1 MFMNIKCYISS
12 FSKLPF
18 FVFFI
23 SINTIF
29 SANAKIYFSSQ
40 VESGSSI
47 RIVNNGGFF
56 GPIPRMIYSGLCIDM
71 HSYPIKL
78 ISCDWNEGSIQTN
91 SEFAK
96 VGCLADAIVTSMRN
110 KTTGRPL
117 IDSNRG
123 WALKVGQTAFHQ
135 SNLFGYAYVG
145 THNPS
150 WRDVL
155 CSSNQGNT
163 MSSSPNSSLHYLYT
177 EQGFNLG
184 DTIELCIVEQFIDI
198 RGSSGYYNGPYNSKG
213 AAYCT
218 TVDTV
223 ASACEIIGDLNIDLG
238 SKGIGRSA
246 YSEISAMLL
255 CPTTSSVTISMVK
268 QNMEGTIPLRN
279 NRGSAIE
286 AKVRMQVG
294 KNAKSTEWSGIVKES
309 TPLLFSADIN
319 NVGYVAGEFSGQAV
333 IILNNN

>member
-1 MFMNIKCYISS
+1 MKIKCYIPP

-23 SINTIF
+23 TINTIF
-29 SANAKIYFSSQ
+29 SANAEVYFSSQ

-47 RIVNNGGFF
+47 KIVNNGGFF
-56 GPIPRMIYSGLCIDM
+56 GPIPKMTYSGLCLNV
-71 HSYPIKL
+71 HSYPREL
-78 ISCDWNEGSIQTN
+78 MSCAAGEGSLHSN
-91 SEFAK
+91 SSFAK
-96 VGCLADAIVTSMRN
+96 VGCLADTIVTSMRN

-117 IDSNRG
+117 IDSNSG
-123 WALKVGQTAFHQ
+123 WALKVGQSAFSQ

-163 MSSSPNSSLHYLYT
+163 MSASPNSALHYLYT

-198 RGSSGYYNGPYNSKG
+198 RGSGGYYDGPYNTKG
-213 AAYCT
+213 ASYCT

-223 ASACEIIGDLNIDLG
+223 ASACEITGDLNIDLG
-238 SKGIGRSA
+238 SIGIGRSA
-246 YSEISAMLL
+246 YSEASAMLS

-279 NRGSAIE
+279 NRGNAIE
-286 AKVRMQVG
+286 AKIRMQVG

-309 TPLLFSADIN
+309 IPLLFSADIN
-319 NVGYVAGEFSGQAV
+319 NVGYAAGEFSGQTI